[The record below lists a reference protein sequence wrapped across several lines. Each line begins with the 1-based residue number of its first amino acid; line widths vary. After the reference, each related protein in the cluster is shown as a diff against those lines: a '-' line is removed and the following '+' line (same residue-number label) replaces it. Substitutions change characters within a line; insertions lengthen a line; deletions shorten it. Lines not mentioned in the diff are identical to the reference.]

1 MKRSLRTVRLLLPPL
16 LALSACGPVTFPAD
30 RLPEAVHD
38 LCKKEQKLDVQ
49 ARLVGKTLYLTC
61 SLDGLIGLD
70 LDFQKEALETLEGVM
85 LSGTRAALSTDA
97 KVDFL
102 SMKVKDARLGSAITL
117 LRYIPDIKGLIYMR
131 YSRNDFEDRLVL
143 ETDGAEESPDDQAL
157 LHDITLPEF
166 IARLVSSRLHR
177 QLTGNPLVSV
187 FLRITQVRGRVEE
200 GVLILRLERAEHDAL
215 TLSTTDVLEAAVA
228 EVAVDVTKKF
238 DPDGLLIQDVRVEE
252 NNGHVLWQKPLR
264 ALQDRVKTTEK
275 KKK

>member
-1 MKRSLRTVRLLLPPL
+1 M
-16 LALSACGPVTFPAD
+16 D
-30 RLPEAVHD
+30 
-38 LCKKEQKLDVQ
+38 

-61 SLDGLIGLD
+61 SLEGLIGLD
-70 LDFQKEALETLEGVM
+70 LDFQKDALETLEGVM

-143 ETDGAEESPDDQAL
+143 ETDGAEETPEDSTA

-187 FLRITQVRGRVEE
+187 FLRITQVRGRVDD
-200 GVLILRLERAEHDAL
+200 GVLILTLDRAEHDAL
-215 TLSTTDVLEAAVA
+215 TLSTTDVLEAAVV

-252 NNGHVLWQKPLR
+252 NNGHVLWEKPLR
-264 ALQDRVKTTEK
+264 ALQERVKLTEK

>member
-1 MKRSLRTVRLLLPPL
+1 M
-16 LALSACGPVTFPAD
+16 
-30 RLPEAVHD
+30 HD

-143 ETDGAEESPDDQAL
+143 ETDGAEVSPDDQAS

-187 FLRITQVRGRVEE
+187 FLRISQVRGRVEE

>member
-1 MKRSLRTVRLLLPPL
+1 M
-16 LALSACGPVTFPAD
+16 
-30 RLPEAVHD
+30 PEAVHD

-143 ETDGAEESPDDQAL
+143 ETDGAEVSPDDQAS

-187 FLRITQVRGRVEE
+187 FLRISQVRGRVEE

>member
-1 MKRSLRTVRLLLPPL
+1 M
-16 LALSACGPVTFPAD
+16 
-30 RLPEAVHD
+30 PEAVHD
-38 LCKKEQKLDVQ
+38 LCKKEQNLDVD

-70 LDFQKEALETLEGVM
+70 LDFQKEALEKLEGVM

-143 ETDGAEESPDDQAL
+143 ETDGAEETPEDSTA

-187 FLRITQVRGRVEE
+187 FLRITQVRGRVDD
-200 GVLILRLERAEHDAL
+200 GVLILTLDRAEHDAL

-252 NNGHVLWQKPLR
+252 NNGQVLWQKPLL
-264 ALQDRVKTTEK
+264 ALQERVKTTEK

>member
-1 MKRSLRTVRLLLPPL
+1 M
-16 LALSACGPVTFPAD
+16 
-30 RLPEAVHD
+30 HD

-49 ARLVGKTLYLTC
+49 ARLVGKTLYLSC
-61 SLDGLIGLD
+61 SLEGLIGLD
-70 LDFQKEALETLEGVM
+70 LDFQKDALETLEGVM

-102 SMKVKDARLGSAITL
+102 AMKVKDARLGSAITL

-131 YSRNDFEDRLVL
+131 YSRSDFEDRLVL
-143 ETDGAEESPDDQAL
+143 ETDGAEESPDDQAA

-166 IARLVSSRLHR
+166 IARLISSRLHR

-187 FLRITQVRGRVEE
+187 FLRITRVRGRVED
-200 GVLILRLERAEHDAL
+200 GVLILTLDRADHDAL

-238 DPDGLLIQDVRVEE
+238 DPEGLLIHDVRVEDK
-252 NNGHVLWQKPLR
+252 GGPTLWQKPLR
-264 ALQDRVKTTEK
+264 ALQARVKSTEK

>member
-1 MKRSLRTVRLLLPPL
+1 LKRSLQTLRLLFLTLPVF
-16 LALSACGPVTFPAD
+16 SACGPATFPAD

-38 LCKKEQKLDVQ
+38 LCKKEQNLDVD

-70 LDFQKEALETLEGVM
+70 LDFQKEALEKLEGVM

-117 LRYIPDIKGLIYMR
+117 LRYVPDIKGLIYMR

-143 ETDGAEESPDDQAL
+143 ETDGAEETPEDSTA
-157 LHDITLPEF
+157 LHDIPLPEF

-187 FLRITQVRGRVEE
+187 FLRISQVRGRVEN
-200 GVLILRLERAEHDAL
+200 GVLILRLERAEHVAL

-252 NNGHVLWQKPLR
+252 NTSHVLWEKPLR
-264 ALQDRVKTTEK
+264 ALQVRVNSTEK
-275 KKK
+275 EKK